1 MKSWSNGSNVVILG
15 KPLMKKS
22 WKIELQDKMDK
33 IGNLY
38 LETKCDHKAQEQ
50 IQEYSRE
57 PYYD

>member
-1 MKSWSNGSNVVILG
+1 MITSTSGSNVVILG

-22 WKIELQDKMDK
+22 WKIQLQEKMDK
-33 IGNLY
+33 IGNLNN
-38 LETKCDHKAQEQ
+38 ESKDEHKEQ